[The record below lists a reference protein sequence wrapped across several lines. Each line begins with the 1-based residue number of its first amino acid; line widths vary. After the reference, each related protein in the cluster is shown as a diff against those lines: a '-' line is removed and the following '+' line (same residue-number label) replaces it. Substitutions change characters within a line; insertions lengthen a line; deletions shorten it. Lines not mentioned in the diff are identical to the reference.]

1 MALRPSNQLERIR
14 HTELTAV
21 RSLFPQGCTVLEVGG
36 GNGYQAA
43 VLQSWDLRVISI
55 DVDTQGTWIEHYFD
69 VVSYDGKNIPIQDG
83 KVDVIFS
90 SNVLEHI
97 AEDTLQ
103 GLFAEIRRV
112 LAPGGFAV
120 HLVPTPVWRLW
131 TIMAHYPWLILR
143 VIRGTPSEEGMVQP
157 SVAAVIQRHGVM
169 GLLKRALW
177 PPAHGEFASSFTE
190 LFAFR
195 EGAWRKRFD
204 AGGFT
209 VTQCYPAG
217 IFYTGYTL
225 FPHMPMSWRSFL
237 ARLLGSACKI
247 YIVKPTISTGSNNVL
262 PSSR

>member
-1 MALRPSNQLERIR
+1 MAPHPSNQLERIR

-21 RSLFPQGCTVLEVGG
+21 RSLFPDSGSVLEIGG

-43 VLQSWDLRVISI
+43 VLKSWGLQVVSI
-55 DVDTQGTWIEHYFD
+55 DVDTQGIWTERYFD
-69 VVSYDGKNIPIQDG
+69 VTGYDGKTLPVADRT
-83 KVDVIFS
+83 VDVIFS

-97 AEDTLQ
+97 AEDVLQ
-103 GLFAEIRRV
+103 ALFIEMRRA

-143 VIRGTPSEEGMVQP
+143 AIRGSSRGEGMVQP
-157 SVAAVIQRHGVM
+157 SVASVIQRRGLR

-177 PPAHGEFASSFTE
+177 PTPHGEYPGSLTE
-190 LFAFR
+190 LLAFR
-195 EGAWRKRFD
+195 ERAWRKRFT

-209 VTQCYPAG
+209 VYQCYPAG

-225 FPHMPMSWRSFL
+225 LPRLPMSWRRFL
-237 ARLLGSACKI
+237 SRLLGSACKV
-247 YIVKPTISTGSNNVL
+247 YVLTPTTAT
-262 PSSR
+262 

>member
-1 MALRPSNQLERIR
+1 MTPHSGSYLDRVRYA
-14 HTELTAV
+14 ELCSV
-21 RSLFPQGCTVLEVGG
+21 RSLFPDSGSVLEIGG

-43 VLQSWDLRVISI
+43 VLKSWGLQVVSI
-55 DVDTQGTWIEHYFD
+55 DVDTQGIWTERYFD
-69 VVSYDGKNIPIQDG
+69 VTGYDGKTLPVADRT
-83 KVDVIFS
+83 VDVIFS

-97 AEDTLQ
+97 AEDALQ
-103 GLFAEIRRV
+103 ALLTEMRRA

-143 VIRGTPSEEGMVQP
+143 VIRRTSGGEGMVQP
-157 SVAAVIQRHGVM
+157 SVASVIQRRGLR

-177 PPAHGEFASSFTE
+177 PAPHGEYPSSFAE

-195 EGAWRKRFD
+195 ERAWRERFD

-225 FPHMPMSWRSFL
+225 LPRLPMSWRRFMSK
-237 ARLLGSACKI
+237 LLGSACKV
-247 YIVKPTISTGSNNVL
+247 YVVKPTTPSGGNNGSL
-262 PSSR
+262 